1 MATNMSDILKNE
13 YQINST
19 NGWSSIYSFCQF
31 NETSTSVWFRYF
43 ADYKTN
49 TINPCV
55 EFSSIMFEHV
65 IFLYFIVLN
74 FFKMTFSPRIPTN
87 SIYITT
93 LVKLITT
100 SCSCVFL
107 IISLFI
113 PLVTTAYE
121 LPTILIIEYFLIS
134 IIWLI
139 YSLFWYCNIF
149 YEHWHKNKCF
159 NILYSIVSKGF
170 LIIGIQRGLL
180 YSFTDPRSY
189 LLLLGFLFHIIN
201 YGNNI
206 LEWYLSKNIYVHGLL
221 HENNLLSN
229 VFPSATPTLRT
240 DEEVNLF
247 SRMFYLWTNNLVYKG
262 YKQQLTNLNQLYHL
276 PKSLCVSEIEK
287 KFFESAPSIHIDG
300 YNFSLFTALLNCFGK
315 QYFFLAIPRLIADIA
330 SFSGPI
336 FLHLLVTAIEDS
348 DEEKGC
354 IDTLYYSFLIFT
366 SSLISVF
373 CNLHYNFYSNKIGLK
388 VRTATTIAVYE
399 KLLSVPY
406 FSFFSKKDNINS
418 NSNESVSAGKISN
431 FISIDTERITNF
443 VISFHAFWS
452 MPMQLI
458 IALYL
463 IYREVGMAFLS
474 VVVISIIMIPV
485 NKYIST
491 KIGVYS
497 TKMMAMKDMRMKL
510 ITETIRGIRQVKLC
524 NWERH
529 FEEKINEIRQKEL
542 KYLAY
547 RKYLDALCVYLW
559 ASAPVFITVAIFG
572 TYTLWMG
579 QMLTSAKVFTCLAL
593 INMLIVPLNAF
604 PWVLNGVIE
613 SFVSLKR
620 LNSFFDVK
628 DLDYLSIYDPVE
640 EKLFGQSVLELN
652 NVSFCWNNN
661 DENIGPIYKS
671 LKSINLQIVP
681 SEIVGITGPVGCGKS
696 SLLLG
701 ILGELQIINGHNNSI
716 CIKPSLLENGIGYVG
731 QECWLKRGTIKENVL
746 CGTKYDPK
754 FYSFVISSTALSY
767 DLTMMPKGDSYL
779 ISDGGSTLSG
789 GQKARLALARS
800 VYQNN
805 DLYLLDDPFSSLDK
819 KVAKHIWNK
828 CIIEMLKNRN
838 KAVIMATH
846 NIDFLSKCDKII
858 ILNKNG
864 SIKAQGTPDE
874 VMNEINDI
882 NDWKSSNESINDI
895 EKEDEL
901 LVGEGIIEID
911 LKDINEE
918 TKEVGTVKAYVFKCY
933 LKSIGLWLSSFILLS
948 IIAMQVTK
956 NGSEMWLSKWIS
968 KQNNINGT
976 LSVHYSDP
984 TYPFGS
990 LFNTPFLSSEEFEKT
1005 KYYFK
1010 IYIII
1015 ALSNTMFTLIRSFS
1029 FANGAIVA
1037 TRRLHSKLL
1046 SIVFNAKMSWWD
1058 STPYGIVL
1066 NRLCSDIYTVDDA
1079 LPFQLNIF
1087 LASTF
1092 NLIGSMFLTL
1102 FALPYILPI
1111 VLVLFVFYYL
1121 IQRYYRYTTCEVK
1134 RFTTMTLSPLF
1145 SHIND
1150 TINGIITIKSQRFVK
1165 RFVNDLKDKLTN
1177 NLRAQYSALAATLW
1191 LSIRLQ
1197 FIGIVMISTVAFGA
1211 VIQKHFGTIGVIQQS
1226 MIGLAITYAL
1236 TLTNLLNAILN
1247 SFIDTEKEM
1256 VSVERIN
1263 QFIKNIP
1270 IEIDSKNN
1278 FINNDIENQTIEIE
1292 NNIERNLIENNSSP
1306 VNDYFNNGD
1315 IIFHNVFLSYT
1326 NDLST
1331 SVLKNINFGIKEGSK
1346 IAILGRTGSGKSS
1359 LFNLILRAYDITS
1372 GYISIGYQDIS
1383 SISLS
1388 TLRSNIAIVTQQ
1400 PFIFHGTVYENLNIF
1415 NITNNESST
1424 NILKEKIK
1432 QFFVKSSLENMLEEM
1447 NGLDGYIE
1455 ENGSNLSYGQKQILA
1470 CIRILLLNPKI
1481 VLIDEAT
1488 AYMDLA
1494 LHNKMLSLIKEFL
1507 PISTVLMIVHH
1518 DLNLEQFDGCIYM
1531 ANGEIKELRNLSK
1544 ESEKDVFIT
1553 F

>member
-1 MATNMSDILKNE
+1 MVSNISDIFKND
-13 YQINST
+13 YPNNYTNNWST
-19 NGWSSIYSFCQF
+19 VDSFCQF
-31 NETSTSVWFRYF
+31 NKTSTSIWFRYF

-49 TINPCV
+49 TVNPCV
-55 EFSSIMFEHV
+55 EFGI
-65 IFLYFIVLN
+65 LN
-74 FFKMTFSPRIPTN
+74 FFKMTSSPRIPTN

-93 LVKLITT
+93 LVKLITI
-100 SCSCVFL
+100 SCSTLFL

-113 PLVTTAYE
+113 SLITITYK
-121 LPTILIIEYFLIS
+121 LPTILLIEYFLIT

-139 YSLFWYCNIF
+139 YSFFWYCNIY
-149 YEHWHKNKCF
+149 YEHWHKNRCF
-159 NILYSIVSKGF
+159 SILYSIVSKGF

-189 LLLLGFLFHIIN
+189 FMLIGFFFHIIN

-221 HENNLLSN
+221 HENNVLSN
-229 VFPSATPTLRT
+229 VPPSTTLTLKT

-247 SRMFYLWTNNLVYKG
+247 SKMFYLWTNNLVSKG

-276 PKSLCVSEIEK
+276 PKSLRVSEIEK
-287 KFFESAPSIHIDG
+287 KFFESAPTIHTDG
-300 YNFSLFTALLNCFGK
+300 YNFSLFTALLNCF
-315 QYFFLAIPRLIADIA
+315 A

-348 DEEKGC
+348 GKDKGYS
-354 IDTLYYSFLIFT
+354 DTLYYSFLIFT
-366 SSLISVF
+366 SSLVSVF
-373 CNLHYNFYSNKIGLK
+373 CNFHYNFYSNKIGLK

-406 FSFFSKKDNINS
+406 FSFFNKKDNDNS
-418 NSNESVSAGKISN
+418 TSNESVSAGKISN

-443 VISFHAFWS
+443 VTSFHAFWS
-452 MPMQLI
+452 MPMQLG

-463 IYREVGMAFLS
+463 IYREVGVACLS

-491 KIGVYS
+491 KIGIYS
-497 TKMMAMKDMRMKL
+497 TKMMMMKDLRMKL

-529 FEEKINEIRQKEL
+529 FEIKINEIRQKEL

-579 QMLTSAKVFTCLAL
+579 QVLTSAKVFTCLAL

-613 SFVSLKR
+613 SLVSLKR
-620 LNSFFDVK
+620 LNTFFDVK
-628 DLDYLSIYDPVE
+628 DLDYLSIYNPVE
-640 EKLFGQSVLELN
+640 EKLFGKPVLELN
-652 NVSFCWNNN
+652 NASFCWNNN
-661 DENIGPIYKS
+661 DECIESIYKS
-671 LKSINLQIVP
+671 LKSINLSIFP
-681 SEIVGITGPVGCGKS
+681 SEIIGITGPVGCGKS

-701 ILGELQIINGHNNSI
+701 ILGELQIISDQRNSI
-716 CIKPSLLENGIGYVG
+716 YIKPSLLENGIGYVG
-731 QECWLKRGTIKENVL
+731 QECWLKRGSIKDNVL
-746 CGTKYDPK
+746 CGSNYDPK

-767 DLTMMPKGDSYL
+767 DLTMMPNGDSYQ

-789 GQKARLALARS
+789 GQKTRLALARS

-819 KVAKHIWNK
+819 KVAKHIWKK

-838 KAVIMATH
+838 KAVILATH
-846 NIDFLSKCDKII
+846 NLDYLSKCDKII
-858 ILNKNG
+858 ILDKNG
-864 SIKAQGTPDE
+864 SIKGQGKPEE
-874 VMNEINDI
+874 VMNEINNI
-882 NDWKSSNESINDI
+882 NEWKGSCESLDDN

-901 LVGEGIIEID
+901 LVGEGIIEMD

-918 TKEVGTVKAYVFKCY
+918 SKDTGTVKAYVFKYY
-933 LKSIGLWLSSFILLS
+933 LQSIGSSLSFLILLS
-948 IIAMQVTK
+948 IILMQITK
-956 NGSEMWLSKWIS
+956 NGSEMWLSNWTS
-968 KQNNINGT
+968 KQNNINET
-976 LSVHYSDP
+976 LLVHYSD
-984 TYPFGS
+984 TTFPFGS
-990 LFNTPFLSSEEFEKT
+990 LFNTPFLSNEQFEKT
-1005 KYYFK
+1005 KYFFK

-1015 ALSNTMFTLIRSFS
+1015 ALSNTIFTLLRSFT
-1029 FANGAIVA
+1029 FANGGIVA
-1037 TRRLHSKLL
+1037 TRKLHSKLL
-1046 SIVFNAKMSWWD
+1046 SIVFKAKMSWWD

-1066 NRLCSDIYTVDDA
+1066 NRLCSDIYTIDDS

-1092 NLIGSMFLTL
+1092 NLTGSIILTL
-1102 FALPYILPI
+1102 IALPYILPVI
-1111 VLVLFVFYYL
+1111 IILFIFYFL

-1134 RFTTMTLSPLF
+1134 RFSTMTLSPLF

-1150 TINGIITIKSQRFVK
+1150 TINGIITIKSQKFVR
-1165 RFVNDLKDKLTN
+1165 RFVNDLKEKLTN
-1177 NLRAQYSALAATLW
+1177 NLRAQYSALAATQW
-1191 LSIRLQ
+1191 LSVRLQ
-1197 FIGIVMISTVAFGA
+1197 FIGVIMISTVAFGA

-1263 QFIKNIP
+1263 QFIQNIP
-1270 IEIDSKNN
+1270 TEIDSKNN
-1278 FINNDIENQTIEIE
+1278 YVYENLGNQIIETEND
-1292 NNIERNLIENNSSP
+1292 IERNLLINENIPN
-1306 VNDYFNNGD
+1306 NENFKNGD

-1359 LFNLILRAYDITS
+1359 LFNIILRAYDITS
-1372 GYISIGYQDIS
+1372 GYISIGYQNIS
-1383 SISLS
+1383 SYSLS

-1415 NITNNESST
+1415 NISNDETTT

-1447 NGLDGYIE
+1447 NGLDGFIE
-1455 ENGSNLSYGQKQILA
+1455 ESGSNLSYGQKQILA

-1507 PISTVLMIVHH
+1507 PMSTVLMIVHH

-1531 ANGEIKELRNLSK
+1531 ANGEIKELKDLSK
-1544 ESEKDVFIT
+1544 EKENNIFIT